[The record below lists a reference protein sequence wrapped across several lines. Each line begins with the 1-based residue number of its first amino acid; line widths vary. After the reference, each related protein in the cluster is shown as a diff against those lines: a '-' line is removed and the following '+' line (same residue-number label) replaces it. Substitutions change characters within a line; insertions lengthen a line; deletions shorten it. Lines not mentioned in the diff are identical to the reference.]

1 MTAIRPPMP
10 SPGLAPVSTT
20 TTITLS
26 DVAPSLQRLA
36 PGTVLRG
43 TVAERSGGNV
53 TLITTPAGPVRLPA
67 SAALTPGSTVTIQ
80 VAANGP
86 QTQITIL
93 AIRSPELTR
102 TDAGVSPRELAT
114 GSLYEAALIHRWPA
128 AEAANAASPD
138 RLAIPRPGAQL
149 AAAVAQFLTAL
160 RKGDFDRWLDLG
172 VVRALESGAG
182 PQTAAQLR
190 EDFTTLASLA
200 SRSEGEEWQLLVF
213 PFLSGTTLQQAR
225 LYLGR
230 QGSESDEPG
239 SARRFLLQ
247 LAASPF
253 GWMQLDGLVGGKR
266 FDLIVRTE
274 KSMPDPL
281 RDDLTSIFTATTR
294 QAGYAGLL
302 DFASGAAVTRPAVA
316 NAAPRPRGLLI

>member
-1 MTAIRPPMP
+1 MTVIRSPLP
-10 SPGLAPVSTT
+10 SPGLAPAAPT

-43 TVAERSGGNV
+43 TVAGRSGGDA
-53 TLITTPAGPVRLPA
+53 TLITTAAGPVRLPV

-80 VAANGP
+80 VVANGP

-102 TDAGVSPRELAT
+102 ADASVLPRELAT
-114 GSLYEAALIHRWPA
+114 GSLDEASLIHRWPT
-128 AEAANAASPD
+128 AEAANATSPD
-138 RLAIPRPGAQL
+138 RLAIPRTGPQL
-149 AAAVAQFLTAL
+149 AAAVAQFVVAL
-160 RKGDFDRWLDLG
+160 RNGDFDRWLDLG

-182 PQTAAQLR
+182 PQTAARLR
-190 EDFTTLASLA
+190 EDFTTLAALA

-213 PFLSGTTLQQAR
+213 PFLSGTALQQAR

-230 QGSESDEPG
+230 QGSDSDEPG

-247 LAASPF
+247 LATSPF

-274 KSMPDPL
+274 TSMPDPL
-281 RDDLTSIFTATTR
+281 RGDLASIFTAATR
-294 QAGYAGLL
+294 QAGYSGLL
-302 DFASGAAVTRPAVA
+302 DFASGTAVTRLAVA
-316 NAAPRPRGLLI
+316 NPAPQPRGLLI